1 MDSDRISV
9 KNHKSKILNLKYI
22 GLFLA
27 GFAYLSVSCEPQ
39 MVDDPIPLTTF
50 NDVVINLSL
59 PSFSKLRLDGG
70 IYPIDNIGVRGVFVY
85 RVNATTFHAYER
97 NCSYHPN
104 DAGSTVN
111 IHSSNLFF
119 TDPSCNS
126 NFNFEEGNPTG
137 GPAWRPLRRYHT
149 DVTGTTLTITSDII
163 N

>member
-1 MDSDRISV
+1 MRRILV
-9 KNHKSKILNLKYI
+9 AV
-22 GLFLA
+22 GLVL
-27 GFAYLSVSCEPQ
+27 LMSCEPQ
-39 MVDDPIPLTTF
+39 MVDDSIPLVAF
-50 NDVVINLSL
+50 NDVVMNLSL
-59 PSFSKLRLDGG
+59 PEYTKLRVDGG
-70 IYPIDNIGVRGVFVY
+70 IYAINTIGVRGVFVY

-97 NCSYHPN
+97 NCSFHPN
-104 DAGSTVN
+104 DAGATVN

-149 DVTGTTLTITSDII
+149 DVTGNTLTITSDVI

>member
-1 MDSDRISV
+1 L
-9 KNHKSKILNLKYI
+9 KSTLTIFLVLLILTPL
-22 GLFLA
+22 G
-27 GFAYLSVSCEPQ
+27 CEPQ
-39 MVDDPIPLTTF
+39 MVDDPIPLATF

-59 PSFSKLRLDGG
+59 PSFSKLRIDGG
-70 IYPIDNIGVRGVFVY
+70 IYAIDNIGIRGVFVY

-104 DAGSTVN
+104 EAGSTIN

-119 TDPSCNS
+119 QDPSCNS

-149 DVTGTTLTITSDII
+149 DVVGSMLTITSEVI

>member
-1 MDSDRISV
+1 M
-9 KNHKSKILNLKYI
+9 KSTLTIFLVLLILTPL
-22 GLFLA
+22 G
-27 GFAYLSVSCEPQ
+27 CEPQ
-39 MVDDPIPLTTF
+39 MVDDPIPLATF

-59 PSFSKLRLDGG
+59 PSFSKLRIDGG
-70 IYPIDNIGVRGVFVY
+70 IYAIDNIGIRGVFVY

-104 DAGSTVN
+104 EAGSTIN

-119 TDPSCNS
+119 QDPSCNS

-149 DVTGTTLTITSDII
+149 DVVGSMLTITSEVI